1 MLSAIFNF
9 KKKQTTHQKEKKKK
23 LLFKNRKKKEL
34 ENIKLFGLA
43 YISYFPL
50 FVLIPVLLLVLWS
63 NSQITHIKENFY
75 KGTPLFFSF
84 CVVSHMKGAQEN
96 SNLN

>member
-1 MLSAIFNF
+1 MLYLISKRSKQPT
-9 KKKQTTHQKEKKKK
+9 KKKKKK

-50 FVLIPVLLLVLWS
+50 FVLIHVLLLVLWS

-75 KGTPLFFSF
+75 KGTPLFLVF
-84 CVVSHMKGAQEN
+84 V
-96 SNLN
+96 

>member
-1 MLSAIFNF
+1 MLYLISKRSKQPT
-9 KKKQTTHQKEKKKK
+9 KKKKKK

-50 FVLIPVLLLVLWS
+50 FVLIHVLLLVLWS

-84 CVVSHMKGAQEN
+84 CVVRSSGK
-96 SNLN
+96 L

>member
-9 KKKQTTHQKEKKKK
+9 KKKQTTHQKEKKK

-50 FVLIPVLLLVLWS
+50 FVLIHVLLLVLWS

>member
-9 KKKQTTHQKEKKKK
+9 KKKQTTHQKEKK

-43 YISYFPL
+43 YISYFP
-50 FVLIPVLLLVLWS
+50 FVLIHVLLLVLWS

-75 KGTPLFFSF
+75 KGTPLFLVF
-84 CVVSHMKGAQEN
+84 V
-96 SNLN
+96 

>member
-1 MLSAIFNF
+1 MLYLIS
-9 KKKQTTHQKEKKKK
+9 KRSKQPTKKKK
-23 LLFKNRKKKEL
+23 NFYLKIEKKKEL

-43 YISYFPL
+43 YISYFP
-50 FVLIPVLLLVLWS
+50 FVLIHVLLLVLWS

>member
-1 MLSAIFNF
+1 MLYLIS
-9 KKKQTTHQKEKKKK
+9 KRSKQPTKKKK
-23 LLFKNRKKKEL
+23 KNFYLKIEKKKEL

-43 YISYFPL
+43 YIGYFPL
-50 FVLIPVLLLVLWS
+50 FVLIHVLLLVLWS

-84 CVVSHMKGAQEN
+84 CVVRSSGK
-96 SNLN
+96 L

>member
-1 MLSAIFNF
+1 MLYLIS
-9 KKKQTTHQKEKKKK
+9 KRSKQPTKKKK
-23 LLFKNRKKKEL
+23 NFYLKIEKKKEL

-50 FVLIPVLLLVLWS
+50 FVLIHVLLLVLWS

-75 KGTPLFFSF
+75 KGTPLFLVF
-84 CVVSHMKGAQEN
+84 V
-96 SNLN
+96 